1 MLDFLALPILAG
13 FAVGA
18 FMVIFM
24 KGRRRRGM
32 AVFATSFVATI
43 VWGLLVAAEA
53 DKEASAMGF
62 IDDADRRAA
71 EEAGY
76 DSAVDWAP
84 VRDDVLAAQ
93 AEEKARLAAES
104 ERQRA
109 REAEAEAQRKQKAVQ
124 EAAAQ
129 KAAEKRQGF
138 HCLSSWDGSHRA
150 VKSAVEDMM
159 RDPDSFEHVKTLIA
173 PVDENGQHEL
183 RMTYRARNGF
193 GGMNVGIAS
202 ARIDNETC
210 NYTLLSVE

>member
-1 MLDFLALPILAG
+1 MLEFLALLTLIG
-13 FAVGA
+13 FVMGA

-32 AVFATSFVATI
+32 AIFAASF
-43 VWGLLVAAEA
+43 AAMIGVGSFFSAEMNDEA
-53 DKEASAMGF
+53 IALGF
-62 IDDADRRAA
+62 IDADDRRAA
-71 EEAGY
+71 EDAGFEGA
-76 DSAVDWAP
+76 DDWAP
-84 VRDDVLAAQ
+84 VRDAVLAAQ
-93 AEEKARLAAES
+93 ADEKARQTAEA

-109 REAEAEAQRKQKAVQ
+109 QEADAEAQRKQQ
-124 EAAAQ
+124 EERQA
-129 KAAEKRQGF
+129 AAEKATERRRGF

-150 VKSAVEDMM
+150 LKVAVESMM

-173 PVDENGQHEL
+173 PVGEDGQHEL

-210 NYTLLSVE
+210 AHTLLSVE